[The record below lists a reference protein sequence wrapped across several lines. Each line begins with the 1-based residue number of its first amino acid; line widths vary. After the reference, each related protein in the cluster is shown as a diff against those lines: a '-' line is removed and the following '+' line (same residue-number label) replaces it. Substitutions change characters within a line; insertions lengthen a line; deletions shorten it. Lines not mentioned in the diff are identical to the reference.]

1 MDSWLFENRQAFDR
15 ILSIMEIAHVSRV
28 KRLRSMAGKAGD
40 VLWWPFTQ
48 HGLVGTENVT
58 VIDSRTGDDFAVYSG
73 SNLESGSRSASGES
87 SASTSKPTSEAQ
99 KETLVKKEP
108 AGFESSSLAASPN
121 PDAGFLNPET
131 LNPSFDACAS
141 WWTQGVSLEG
151 QLEITRAMAYAA
163 GRYGHVMFPE
173 NVHEPALRLA
183 EKLLGGV
190 GKGEGLTV

>member
-15 ILSIMEIAHVSRV
+15 ILSIMENAHVSRV
-28 KRLRSMAGKAGD
+28 KRLRSMSGKAGD

-58 VIDSRTGDDFAVYSG
+58 VIDSRTGDEFAVYSG
-73 SNLESGSRSASGES
+73 SNLESGTRSASGDP
-87 SASTSKPTSEAQ
+87 SASTSEPTSEAQ
-99 KETLVKKEP
+99 AKKKPAALEP
-108 AGFESSSLAASPN
+108 SSLDASPN

-190 GKGEGLTV
+190 GKGEGLGI

>member
-1 MDSWLFENRQAFDR
+1 
-15 ILSIMEIAHVSRV
+15 
-28 KRLRSMAGKAGD
+28 MAGKAGD

-58 VIDSRTGDDFAVYSG
+58 VIDSRTGDEFAVYSG
-73 SNLESGSRSASGES
+73 SSHLESSSRSASGDP
-87 SASTSKPTSEAQ
+87 SASTSKPTSETQ
-99 KETLVKKEP
+99 KETSVKKEP
-108 AGFESSSLAASPN
+108 AGFDPSSLDASPIPPN
-121 PDAGFLNPET
+121 RGAGFLNPET

-190 GKGEGLTV
+190 GKGEDLRV